1 MSIIYIYVWVWELEG
16 FQLLGFLIYLV
27 YLNTGIYSVKIDINL
42 SKIVKAMAH
51 VNVNEIISKNNYWFE
66 KFMNILILEV
76 VLSNTFLEIIKIIL
90 YMQYAQVRLLNYI
103 WITFEASSNYRDGNY

>member
-1 MSIIYIYVWVWELEG
+1 MFHLVDGCQFYIYIYIWVWELEG

-51 VNVNEIISKNNYWFE
+51 VNVNEIISKNNY
-66 KFMNILILEV
+66 
-76 VLSNTFLEIIKIIL
+76 
-90 YMQYAQVRLLNYI
+90 
-103 WITFEASSNYRDGNY
+103 